1 MKVFLPF
8 LFLSFVSSI
17 YLRSGHRDHL
27 FTDDGI
33 TFQEKNET
41 LTDDYVLTL
50 PREENETLTDDYVLT
65 LPREKNEKYCKSIS
79 LYVYD
84 KITETE
90 VNDYDITIVFDP

>member
-8 LFLSFVSSI
+8 FFLSFVSSI

-50 PREENETLTDDYVLT
+50 PRGE
-65 LPREKNEKYCKSIS
+65 NEKYCKSIS

>member
-8 LFLSFVSSI
+8 FFLSFVSSV

-41 LTDDYVLTL
+41 DFILTL

-65 LPREKNEKYCKSIS
+65 LPRGENETYCKSIS

-90 VNDYDITIVFDP
+90 VNDYDITTVFDP

>member
-1 MKVFLPF
+1 MKVVLPF
-8 LFLSFVSSI
+8 FFLSFVSSI

-27 FTDDGI
+27 FNDDGI

-50 PREENETLTDDYVLT
+50 PRGENETY
-65 LPREKNEKYCKSIS
+65 YKSIS

-84 KITETE
+84 RINNIE
-90 VNDYDITIVFDP
+90 VNDYDVTIVFNP

>member
-8 LFLSFVSSI
+8 FFLSFVSSV

-50 PREENETLTDDYVLT
+50 PREEN
-65 LPREKNEKYCKSIS
+65 KKYCKSVS
-79 LYVYD
+79 LYFYD
-84 KITETE
+84 RITETE
-90 VNDYDITIVFDP
+90 VNDYDVTIVFDP